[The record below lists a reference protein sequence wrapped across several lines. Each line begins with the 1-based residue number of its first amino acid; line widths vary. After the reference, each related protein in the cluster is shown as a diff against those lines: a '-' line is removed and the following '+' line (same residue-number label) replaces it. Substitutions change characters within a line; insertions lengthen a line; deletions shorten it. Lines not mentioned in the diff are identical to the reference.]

1 MKVSLSFEKGS
12 SKDLSIMVDALRAST
27 TMTVALDKFKEIY
40 PAYTPEEA
48 KCKGLCKGS
57 M

>member
-1 MKVSLSFEKGS
+1 
-12 SKDLSIMVDALRAST
+12 MVDALRAST

-48 KCKGLCKGS
+48 IEIAKEKDAALAGERTGRNRTF
-57 M
+57 